1 MTGDKIAVTT
11 YSSLFNTAPAF
22 ADPDAIIL
30 DDAHAAEN
38 YVASMW
44 SLEVPAGDTPMRPL
58 YDAIVGLLRDRV
70 TPVSYARL
78 SGFWSSS
85 ADATWVDKLPS
96 SALRAIENDL
106 SAILDAH
113 EDISKHVRFT
123 WPLLRGH
130 LAACHVYLA
139 SRSILIRP
147 LIPPTWSHAPFEGAK
162 HRLYM
167 SATLGAGGD
176 LERLTGRARIHRMP
190 TPERFK
196 GTGVGRRL
204 FLFPGMSLTDDGSAK
219 LRRELRG
226 RAGRA
231 VVLTPDDARAKA
243 IRSEFEACDV
253 RVFDAAAI
261 ETSKAE
267 FVQSANAVAVMAGRF
282 DGIDFPRDECRL
294 LCLEGLP
301 SATNAQERFLVA
313 GMGAI
318 ALLRDRIQTRI
329 LQAAGRCTRAL
340 EDRST
345 VLVMGHELGGFLGDS
360 RNWRHI
366 HPIVQAELAFGVEQS
381 KEVTA
386 AKFIELFDAFMLN
399 EEEWDEANQEIV
411 EQARA
416 CGQEPMP
423 GMADLAEAV
432 PHEVAY
438 QKALWRADPAEAL
451 EHARPGVRLPDGA
464 GTARLSGA
472 VALSRRLSRQGGRQP
487 HRGAGAVRHG
497 QERGARTCRGSPN
510 SQPRPARTQ
519 AVPRTRRRRRRSS
532 SKSSVFERRMIAL
545 GAAQDK
551 RFEKEAAEILQG
563 LNDTEAFEEAQ
574 RRLGELLGFTAGNAK
589 ADAAPDPWWLGVH
602 EGLVFEDHA
611 KGTSSTVFGA
621 EKARQAAGHPNWLRA
636 EVAETV
642 DMKLHVV
649 IVTPCTR
656 AGSGARPQL
665 GDVRLWGS
673 DDFRAWA
680 AEAIA
685 TLRRL
690 KAQLPGGGGDLDW
703 RARAASCLA
712 AERLTLGGILAR
724 VPLAVET
731 FDFETA

>member
-1 MTGDKIAVTT
+1 M
-11 YSSLFNTAPAF
+11 
-22 ADPDAIIL
+22 
-30 DDAHAAEN
+30 
-38 YVASMW
+38 
-44 SLEVPAGDTPMRPL
+44 
-58 YDAIVGLLRDRV
+58 
-70 TPVSYARL
+70 
-78 SGFWSSS
+78 
-85 ADATWVDKLPS
+85 
-96 SALRAIENDL
+96 
-106 SAILDAH
+106 
-113 EDISKHVRFT
+113 
-123 WPLLRGH
+123 
-130 LAACHVYLA
+130 
-139 SRSILIRP
+139 IRP
-147 LIPPTWSHAPFEGAK
+147 LIPPTWSHTPFEGAK

-219 LRRELRG
+219 LRRDLHG

-267 FVQSANAVAVMAGRF
+267 FVQSANAVAIMAGRF

-360 RNWRHI
+360 RNWRHM

-386 AKFIELFDAFMLN
+386 ATFIELFDAFMLN

-451 EHARPGVRLPDGA
+451 EHARRVSACLTAPELRGYRALWHYLAGSAAKAAGNPAVARKQF
-464 GTARLSGA
+464 GTAKNAAPNVSWLAELAAPAGPDTSGSQDEAAAKEVAVQVERL
-472 VALSRRLSRQGGRQP
+472 
-487 HRGAGAVRHG
+487 
-497 QERGARTCRGSPN
+497 
-510 SQPRPARTQ
+510 
-519 AVPRTRRRRRRSS
+519 
-532 SKSSVFERRMIAL
+532 ERRMIAL

-665 GDVRLWGS
+665 GDVRLWGP